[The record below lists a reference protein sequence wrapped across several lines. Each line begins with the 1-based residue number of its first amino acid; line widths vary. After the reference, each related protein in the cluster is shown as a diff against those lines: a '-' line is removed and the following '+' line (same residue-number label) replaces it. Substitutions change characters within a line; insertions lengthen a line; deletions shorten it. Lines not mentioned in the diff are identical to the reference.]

1 MKKFFAITLLSGL
14 AACAS
19 GSNKGP
25 DLVREAMNIGP
36 INAVEAGD
44 TTMSCQELKNAIVEA
59 DQNYIL
65 ISEARK
71 EAQSRAGTHSAFA
84 GYAVSTG
91 YSGSYG
97 NIFGPLQQL
106 LASKQSSDDQLKIQN
121 LNEQWAAANQRRTYL
136 VSLNNQRCF

>member
-1 MKKFFAITLLSGL
+1 MKKFFAISLLTGL

-19 GSNKGP
+19 GSDRP
-25 DLVREAMNIGP
+25 DLVRQAMNIGP
-36 INAVEAGD
+36 INSVEAGD
-44 TTMSCQELKNAIVEA
+44 TTMSCQELKNAIAEA

-65 ISEARK
+65 LSEARK

-91 YSGSYG
+91 YSGAYG
-97 NIFGPLQQL
+97 NLFGPLQQL